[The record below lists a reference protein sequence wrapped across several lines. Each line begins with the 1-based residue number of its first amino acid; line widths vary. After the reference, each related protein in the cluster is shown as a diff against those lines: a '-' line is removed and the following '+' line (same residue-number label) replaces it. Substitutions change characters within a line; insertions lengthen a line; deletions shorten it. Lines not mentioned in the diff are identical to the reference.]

1 LLTLSSLVVCPVFGR
16 LAWKFIIFDVF
27 NILPL
32 IFSMF
37 NMNIIFYV
45 RVSVIA
51 LRVYRWGIYY
61 IGGNSMPT
69 FFFALLTRFVVSML
83 LLILRE
89 SYLTIFLGWEG
100 LGITSFLL
108 IIFYQNWISL
118 GGGLITLL
126 TNRLGDRVLLISFS
140 YWVRLRLRSS
150 IYQKGSIAAFF
161 LFLLVTLTKRA
172 QIPFTS
178 WLPAAMAAPTPVSA
192 LVHSS
197 TLVTAGVW
205 LLVRFR
211 QARLSFTIA
220 LLVLGTVTLVLA
232 SIAALIE
239 ADGKKVVALS
249 TLRQLGL
256 IFIAISLGN
265 SLICLFHLL
274 MHAFAKANLF
284 LIVGNFLHM
293 RFSQQDYRQ
302 LSSGVERGTIFLIIF
317 VRVFSLRGIIYSR
330 GFFSKDSILLREF
343 NLIRSTFSWLVLLRI
358 ISLTLAYC
366 IKLVFSFVL
375 LENYQLLTHT
385 NYNPI
390 ALVPRI
396 LLVVFST
403 YLGYI
408 IFNNIEF
415 LIVFSKRTSGLY
427 WTYLIAGVIVIAF
440 SYTVSPLFWG
450 KWFLLQLKLLK
461 AITITSLSS
470 IKELSQAFS
479 STFLEGNYLLMRLS
493 YPSTLYRQLIRI
505 GYILTWISI
514 ILILI

>member
-1 LLTLSSLVVCPVFGR
+1 M
-16 LAWKFIIFDVF
+16 FDVHSILPIVFTIF
-27 NILPL
+27 NI
-32 IFSMF
+32 
-37 NMNIIFYV
+37 NIVFYA

-51 LRVYRWGIYY
+51 LRVFRWGIYY
-61 IGGNSMPT
+61 IGGNKIPV
-69 FFFALLTRFVVSML
+69 FFFVLLTRFVISIL

-89 SYLTIFLGWEG
+89 SYLVIFLGWEG

-108 IIFYQNWISL
+108 IVFYQNWISL
-118 GGGLITLL
+118 RGGLITLL
-126 TNRLGDRVLLISFS
+126 TNRLGDGVLLISFS
-140 YWVRLRLRSS
+140 YWVRLRLVTS

-172 QIPFTS
+172 QIPFTR
-178 WLPAAMAAPTPVSA
+178 WLPAAIAAPTPVRA

-211 QARLSFTIA
+211 QVRRVLARA
-220 LLVLGTVTLVLA
+220 LLILGTITLMLA

-239 ADGKKVVALS
+239 VDGKKVVALS

-256 IFIAISLGN
+256 IFISISLGN

-284 LIVGNFLHM
+284 LIVGNFLHI

-302 LSSGVERGTIFLIIF
+302 LSSGIEGRSIFLVIF
-317 VRVFSLRGIIYSR
+317 VRVFRLRGVVFSR

-343 NLIRSTFSWLVLLRI
+343 NLIRSIFTWLILLRI

-366 IKLVFSFVL
+366 LKLIFSFVL
-375 LENYQLLTHT
+375 IENFQLLTHT
-385 NYNPI
+385 SYRLI
-390 ALVPRI
+390 ALIPRI
-396 LLVVFST
+396 LLVVLSI

-408 IFNNIEF
+408 LLNNIEF

-427 WTYLIAGVIVIAF
+427 WTYLVAGIIVIAF
-440 SYTVSPLFWG
+440 RYIISPSFWG
-450 KWFLLQLKLLK
+450 KWFSLQLKLLK
-461 AITITSLSS
+461 AITINSLLS
-470 IKELSQAFS
+470 IKKSSQLFS
-479 STFLEGNYLLMRLS
+479 STFLESNYLLLRLS
-493 YPSTLYRQLIRI
+493 YSSRLYVQIIRI
-505 GYILTWISI
+505 RYILTWISI
-514 ILILI
+514 VLLLI